1 MWEKVGFRLANNAPF
16 PYPHA
21 FFTRAVYAARPL
33 IDVSTLSWH
42 NYPSRLEQVMGDLER
57 ILQALEQSGARYL
70 IVGGVAVVLHGYPR
84 FTADLD
90 LVLALD
96 SPNVLLALRSLHA
109 LGYKPRAPVPV
120 EQFADEEIRKSWI
133 EEKGLVVFSLWSSQ
147 FPVTQV
153 DLFVQEPF
161 PFEEAYARAL
171 RADLGFATV
180 TVASIADLI
189 ELKRRAGRAKDL
201 EDIEALERLEKVD
214 NEP

>member
-1 MWEKVGFRLANNAPF
+1 VE
-16 PYPHA
+16 
-21 FFTRAVYAARPL
+21 RA
-33 IDVSTLSWH
+33 
-42 NYPSRLEQVMGDLER
+42 
-57 ILQALEQSGARYL
+57 YL
-70 IVGGVAVVLHGYPR
+70 IVGGVAIVLHGYPR

-133 EEKGLVVFSLWSSQ
+133 EKKGLVVFSLSSSQ

-201 EDIEALERLEKVD
+201 EDDVFEGRT
-214 NEP
+214 